1 MKVEC
6 WVLSEAQGMLCSHPI
21 VWIHPG
27 CRERERGLG
36 EGYIGLDAESMK
48 GLLPGKRKDLE

>member
-1 MKVEC
+1 
-6 WVLSEAQGMLCSHPI
+6 MLCSHPI